1 MPKLVGKRLDISIGK
16 CFDKSGLVLKDL
28 CRIVW
33 NVQGKF
39 TVGTQLLK
47 IKGCV
52 CRFFC
57 LDAHFILGM
66 AVCNGF
72 VCAWLSD
79 PFSYIIVISPD
90 SVDES
95 GIFFEFF

>member
-47 IKGCV
+47 IKGC
-52 CRFFC
+52 
-57 LDAHFILGM
+57 
-66 AVCNGF
+66 
-72 VCAWLSD
+72 
-79 PFSYIIVISPD
+79 
-90 SVDES
+90 
-95 GIFFEFF
+95 